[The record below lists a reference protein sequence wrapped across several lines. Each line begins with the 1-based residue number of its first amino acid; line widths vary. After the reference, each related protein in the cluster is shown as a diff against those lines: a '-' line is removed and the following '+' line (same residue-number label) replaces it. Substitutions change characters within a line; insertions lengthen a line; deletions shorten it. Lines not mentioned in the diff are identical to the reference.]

1 MFRNWQT
8 MEHRDVMGVQPRS
21 YHDRFP
27 SPAY

>member
-1 MFRNWQT
+1 MFRNWQA
-8 MEHRDVMGVQPRS
+8 MEHRDVMGVQPPN